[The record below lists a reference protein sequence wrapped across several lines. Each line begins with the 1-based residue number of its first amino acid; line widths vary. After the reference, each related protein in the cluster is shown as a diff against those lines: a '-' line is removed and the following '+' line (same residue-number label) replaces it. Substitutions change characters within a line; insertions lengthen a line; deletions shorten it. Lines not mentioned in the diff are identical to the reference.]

1 MNEPP
6 MHALMKSLLG
16 LILLTTLCCQKKSE
30 AQPPTA
36 AAPAAQRVAPDWQKH
51 QNLTYQVVKE
61 LPHDTSAY
69 TQGLQLSH
77 GHWLEGTG
85 GHGETSIRRVEQNT
99 GRILLKKDL
108 AREYF
113 GEGITELNG
122 KLYQLTWKN
131 QVGFVYDAQ
140 TFRWQK
146 NFAYTGEGWG
156 LTTDGTHL
164 IMSNGSDRLRYL
176 DPHTF
181 RVVKEIAVRHHGKA
195 ITQLNELEYI
205 EGEIFA
211 NIWFR
216 DEIVRIHPADG
227 TVLGII
233 DLSGIDA
240 KEARKEQ
247 DHVLNGIAYD
257 PATGALYVTGKCWPK
272 IYQIR
277 LIEKK

>member
-1 MNEPP
+1 
-6 MHALMKSLLG
+6 MKSLLG
-16 LILLTTLCCQKKSE
+16 LLLLATLCCQKKSE
-30 AQPPTA
+30 AQPPAA
-36 AAPAAQRVAPDWQKH
+36 AAPAAPRLAPDWQKH
-51 QNLTYQVVKE
+51 QHLSYQIVKE

-69 TQGLQLSH
+69 TQGLQLSQ

-85 GHGETSIRRVEQNT
+85 GHGATSIRRVEKNT
-99 GRILLKKDL
+99 ARILLQKDL

-140 TFRWQK
+140 TFKWQK
-146 NFAYTGEGWG
+146 NFAYSGEGWG
-156 LTTDGTHL
+156 LTTDGAHL
-164 IMSNGSDRLRYL
+164 IMSNGSDRLRFL
-176 DPHTF
+176 DPTTF
-181 RVVKEIAVRHHGKA
+181 RVVKEIAVRHNGKA

-216 DEIVRIHPADG
+216 DEIVRILPADG
-227 TVLGII
+227 TVLGFI

-240 KEARKEQ
+240 KETRKEQ

-257 PATGALYVTGKCWPK
+257 PATGEIFVTGKCWPK